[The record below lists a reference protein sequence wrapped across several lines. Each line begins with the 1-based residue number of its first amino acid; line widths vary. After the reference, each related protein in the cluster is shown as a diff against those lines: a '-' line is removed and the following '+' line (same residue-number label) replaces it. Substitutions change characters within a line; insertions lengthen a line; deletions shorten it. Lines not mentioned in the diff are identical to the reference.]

1 MDYLKIKTFGE
12 LKKSNWISKSIKDE
26 MRDNLISIKK
36 EGRDVFSEIHGYQDT
51 VIPDLERA
59 ILSKHDINF
68 LGLRGQAKTKIA
80 RQLVYLLDE
89 YIPIVEGSALNE
101 DPNNPI
107 SHYAKELVKNEG
119 DSTPITWMH
128 RSERFTE
135 KLATPDVTVPDLI
148 GDVDPIKAANLKL
161 SFSDFKVINYGLI
174 PRSNRCIFVINEIPD
189 LQPRIQVSLFNILQE
204 NDIQIRGFNF
214 RMPLDIHFVFTANPE
229 DYTNRGNI
237 VTPLKDR
244 IGSQILTHYPKTIEI
259 SKKITNQENKV
270 NKMIHEK
277 IHVPELAKN
286 MIEKLAFEA
295 RNYEYVDSKSGV
307 SARLTTSAYEYM
319 ISSAERRMYL
329 SDEDNTVVRVSDFL
343 SVVPAVN
350 GKLELVYEGEQEG
363 SYIVV
368 INLISKTIKS
378 LFNEIFPVVNDKIK
392 DKKNDSPYKSI
403 QRWFEKNQL
412 NLKNDISNK
421 DYYNL
426 LHSVDGL
433 KNIVK
438 KNIKDLKSEELDFY
452 MEFVLHGIAE
462 NSLISKKYTNTSI
475 DFKDLIS
482 DIFSGKEGVV

>member
-1 MDYLKIKTFGE
+1 MDYSKINTLGK

-26 MRDNLISIKK
+26 LRDNLIKVKK
-36 EGRDVFSEIHGYQDT
+36 EGKKIFSDIHGYEET
-51 VIPDLERA
+51 VLPDLERA

-80 RQLVYLLDE
+80 RKLIDLLDE
-89 YIPIVEGSALNE
+89 YIPVVEGSPLND
-101 DPNNPI
+101 DPLQPI
-107 SHYAKELVKNEG
+107 SHYAKNRILKKK
-119 DSTPITWMH
+119 DSTPIIWMH
-128 RSERFTE
+128 RSDRFTE

-148 GDVDPIKAANLKL
+148 GDIDPIKAANLKL

-244 IGSQILTHYPKTIEI
+244 IGSQILTHYPKTIDI
-259 SKKITNQENKV
+259 SKKITSQENRI
-270 NKMIHEK
+270 NKSVYEK
-277 IHVPELAKN
+277 IHIPEIAKN

-307 SARLTTSAYEYM
+307 SARLTTSAYEFM
-319 ISSAERRMYL
+319 ISSAERRLYL
-329 SDEDNTVVRVSDFL
+329 NNEENTVLRVSDFL
-343 SVVPAVN
+343 SIVPAVN

-363 SYIVV
+363 PYIVV
-368 INLISKTIKS
+368 MNLISKTIKS
-378 LFNEIFPVVNDKIK
+378 LFNDIFPVVNNKIK
-392 DKKNDSPYKSI
+392 DKKKDNPYKKI
-403 QRWFEKNQL
+403 QNWFEKNKL
-412 NLKNDISNK
+412 KLKNDISNK
-421 DYYNL
+421 EYRNS
-426 LHSVDGL
+426 LHEINGL
-433 KNIVK
+433 NEIVK
-438 KNIKDLKSEELDFY
+438 NNLKSLDNKELEFY

-482 DIFSGKEGVV
+482 DIFNKEEGEI

>member
-1 MDYLKIKTFGE
+1 MEYLKITTLAA
-12 LKKSNWISKSIKDE
+12 LKNSGWKSKSIKE
-26 MRDNLISIKK
+26 ELRDNLIKYKK
-36 EGRDVFSEIHGYQDT
+36 EKKDIFTDIHGYEET

-80 RQLVYLLDE
+80 RELVELLDE
-89 YIPIVEGSALNE
+89 YIPIVKGSVLNE
-101 DPNNPI
+101 DPFKPI
-107 SHYAKELVKNEG
+107 THHAKDLIKKEG
-119 DSTPITWMH
+119 ESTPITWLH

-148 GDVDPIKAANLKL
+148 GDIDPIKAANLKL
-161 SFSDFKVINYGLI
+161 SFSDFQVINYGLI

-214 RMPLDIHFVFTANPE
+214 RIPLDIHFVFTANPE

-244 IGSQILTHYPKTIEI
+244 IGSQILTHYPKNIET
-259 SKKITNQENKV
+259 SKEITKQENKV
-270 NKMIHEK
+270 NKLVSDR

-286 MIEKLAFEA
+286 MIEQLAFEA
-295 RNYEYVDSKSGV
+295 RDYEYVDSKSGV
-307 SARLTTSAYEYM
+307 SARLTIAAYEYM
-319 ISSAERRMYL
+319 LSSAERRMYL
-329 SDEDNTVVRVSDFL
+329 NDEKETVIRISDFL
-343 SVVPAVN
+343 SIIPAVN

-368 INLISKTIKS
+368 LNLISKTIKRI
-378 LFNEIFPVVNDKIK
+378 FNNTFPVINLKSK
-392 DKKNDSPYKSI
+392 DKKKHNPYKSI
-403 QRWFEKNQL
+403 QDWFEKNKIKLRNDFSNENYNNSLHQIKGL
-412 NLKNDISNK
+412 EKIIKNKMSSIHPKEIN
-421 DYYNL
+421 
-426 LHSVDGL
+426 
-433 KNIVK
+433 
-438 KNIKDLKSEELDFY
+438 FY
-452 MEFVLHGIAE
+452 MEFLLHGIAE

-482 DIFSGKEGVV
+482 DIFSGEKEMK

>member
-1 MDYLKIKTFGE
+1 MEYLKITTLAA
-12 LKKSNWISKSIKDE
+12 LKNSGWKSKSIKE
-26 MRDNLISIKK
+26 ELRDNLIKYKK
-36 EGRDVFSEIHGYQDT
+36 EKKDIFTDIHGYEET

-80 RQLVYLLDE
+80 RELVELLDE
-89 YIPIVEGSALNE
+89 YIPIVKGSVLNE
-101 DPNNPI
+101 DPFKPI
-107 SHYAKELVKNEG
+107 THYAKDLIKKEG
-119 DSTPITWMH
+119 ESTPITWLH

-148 GDVDPIKAANLKL
+148 GDIDPIKAANLKL
-161 SFSDFKVINYGLI
+161 SFSDFQVINYGLI

-244 IGSQILTHYPKTIEI
+244 IGSQILTHYPKNIET
-259 SKKITNQENKV
+259 SKEITKQENKV
-270 NKMIHEK
+270 NKLVSDR

-286 MIEKLAFEA
+286 MIEQLAFEA
-295 RNYEYVDSKSGV
+295 RDYEYVDSKSGV
-307 SARLTTSAYEYM
+307 SARLTIAAYEYM
-319 ISSAERRMYL
+319 LSSAERRMYL
-329 SDEDNTVVRVSDFL
+329 NDEKETVIRISDFL
-343 SVVPAVN
+343 SIIPAVN

-368 INLISKTIKS
+368 LNLISKTIKRI
-378 LFNEIFPVVNDKIK
+378 FNNTFPVINLKSK
-392 DKKNDSPYKSI
+392 DKKKHNPYKSI
-403 QRWFEKNQL
+403 QDWFEKNKIKL
-412 NLKNDISNK
+412 RNDFSNE
-421 DYYNL
+421 DYNNS
-426 LHSVDGL
+426 LHQIRGL
-433 KNIVK
+433 EEIVK
-438 KNIKDLKSEELDFY
+438 NKMSSISPKEINFY
-452 MEFVLHGIAE
+452 MEFLLHGIAE

-482 DIFSGKEGVV
+482 DIFSGEKELK